1 MKLNIFEILLTNTE
15 AVYFSGQ
22 TVLGHVILEL
32 SKNTKVEDIRLVCR
46 GKAFVHWTDQTM
58 RGPGE
63 IRFKEIRHHSA
74 TEEYFDIS
82 KSLLGQAPGSIHH
95 GEKRVM
101 EAGQYTYPFQFH
113 VPAIC
118 PTSFEGQYG
127 YIRYWV
133 KVTIERPWKKNVSV
147 KKTFT
152 VISPVDLNLEPS
164 AAQPTQNTREKH
176 ICCLCCV
183 SGPITA
189 MLRLNQKG
197 YVPGETLTISAD
209 ISNSSRR
216 KVDSSS
222 VELLM
227 TTTFHTAHKSRSVTQ
242 QVARLHHGSLASGKS
257 DKWEGDNF
265 CLPSLPPSYLSGC
278 SIMEIKYTLELRVF
292 PVGPAFEL
300 AVPLE
305 IIIGTVPLRSTL
317 ERYLPTPQKTSLA
330 SSPVHNGAVVIL
342 ADERRSSQHMS
353 PIYSIPQM
361 SHFHMHDDDDDDQCT
376 QMDNYI
382 PRYPMYS
389 FQGMASKRQHTVRFA
404 T

>member
-1 MKLNIFEILLTNTE
+1 
-15 AVYFSGQ
+15 
-22 TVLGHVILEL
+22 
-32 SKNTKVEDIRLVCR
+32 
-46 GKAFVHWTDQTM
+46 M

-82 KSLLGQAPGSIHH
+82 KSLLSHAPGSIHH
-95 GEKRVM
+95 DEKRMM

-127 YIRYWV
+127 YVRYWV
-133 KVTIERPWKKNVSV
+133 KVTIERPWKKDISA
-147 KKTFT
+147 KKIFT
-152 VISPVDLNLEPS
+152 VISPLDLSLEPN
-164 AAQPTQNTREKH
+164 AAQPAYNTREKH
-176 ICCLCCV
+176 ICCMCCM

-189 MLRLNQKG
+189 TLRLSQKG
-197 YVPGETLTISAD
+197 YVPGETVTVSAEVN
-209 ISNSSRR
+209 NSSRR
-216 KVDSSS
+216 KVDSIS

-227 TTTFHTAHKSRSVTQ
+227 TTTFHTPHKSRSVTQ

-265 CLPSLPPSYLSGC
+265 SVPSLPPSYLSGC

-305 IIIGTVPLRSTL
+305 IIIGTVPLRPTL
-317 ERYLPTPQKTSLA
+317 ESYLPVHQKTSLTP
-330 SSPVHNGAVVIL
+330 SPVHNGAAITQT
-342 ADERRSSQHMS
+342 DDHRTSQHMS
-353 PIYSIPQM
+353 HTYSISQM
-361 SHFHMHDDDDDDQCT
+361 SHFYMHDDDDDQCSL
-376 QMDNYI
+376 MANYV
-382 PRYPMYS
+382 PRYTMYN
-389 FQGMASKRQHTVRFA
+389 FQGMPSKRQHTVRFA